1 MRDETHLE
9 VTALTSVVGVG
20 GEVKMKDLNDNVRMS
35 LTHITLRRG
44 YLETS
49 LVRLD
54 KFLTLDELSEG
65 RLLGTYE
72 D

>member
-20 GEVKMKDLNDNVRMS
+20 GEVKMKDLNDNVRML

-49 LVRLD
+49 LVRPD
-54 KFLTLDELSEG
+54 KFLTLEEPIKIS
-65 RLLGTYE
+65 YIH
-72 D
+72 